1 MAKGPRAPRKG
12 DGAEWDASNVATLTQ
27 NLNDAE
33 EGVLGREGKN
43 KNKKTSKRKGSVVEK
58 SPGMLAWV
66 RSREREGIHI
76 NLLPTVVFVF
86 N

>member
-1 MAKGPRAPRKG
+1 M
-12 DGAEWDASNVATLTQ
+12 ATLTQ

-58 SPGMLAWV
+58 SPGMLA
-66 RSREREGIHI
+66 
-76 NLLPTVVFVF
+76 
-86 N
+86 